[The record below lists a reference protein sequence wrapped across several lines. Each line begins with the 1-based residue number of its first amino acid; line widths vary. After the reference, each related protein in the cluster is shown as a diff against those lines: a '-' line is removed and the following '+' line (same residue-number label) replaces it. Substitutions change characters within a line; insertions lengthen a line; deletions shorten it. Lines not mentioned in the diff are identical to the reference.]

1 MEFPALAL
9 FYDKVL
15 TDEAPPSVELMVFSQ
30 KMLIWMNWTVDS
42 LCFVHCYTQYV
53 LFFVK
58 IE

>member
-30 KMLIWMNWTVDS
+30 KNVDMDE
-42 LCFVHCYTQYV
+42 LDCR
-53 LFFVK
+53 
-58 IE
+58 